1 MVKLRILEN
10 GKVRVSVIDSGD
22 GISREDQKHLFDRY
36 YRSRKEKGKQG
47 TGLGLAVVKTIL
59 ENHKFKYGV
68 NSEEGKGSEFWF
80 ES

>member
-1 MVKLRILEN
+1 MSE
-10 GKVRVSVIDSGD
+10 
-22 GISREDQKHLFDRY
+22 EFQKHIFEQFARE
-36 YRSRKEKGKQG
+36 RTSTVSKIQG

-80 ES
+80 EM